1 VIGPAS
7 TLAERVQSFSASQTG
22 AVLTS
27 WTGVARNAP
36 QLIWYDRSGK
46 QIGTLGTPV
55 PHGNAH
61 NSPDGMMVTAEIYDP
76 QISETDPDVWLY
88 DVARGGKNTFYGK
101 ARNDKRPLLVT
112 RWEGHGIG

>member
-1 VIGPAS
+1 
-7 TLAERVQSFSASQTG
+7 
-22 AVLTS
+22 
-27 WTGVARNAP
+27 
-36 QLIWYDRSGK
+36 
-46 QIGTLGTPV
+46 
-55 PHGNAH
+55 
-61 NSPDGMMVTAEIYDP
+61 MVTAEIYDP